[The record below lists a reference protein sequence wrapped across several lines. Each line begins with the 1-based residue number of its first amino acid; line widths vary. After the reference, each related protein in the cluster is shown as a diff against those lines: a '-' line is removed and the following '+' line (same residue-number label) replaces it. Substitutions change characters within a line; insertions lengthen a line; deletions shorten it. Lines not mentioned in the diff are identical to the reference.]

1 MKQKITSAAALWL
14 LMTATSIQAADM
26 PDQYTLYC
34 KGEQANGFDWLS
46 NNWEKRSF
54 KANDY
59 IIIKSQNNNCWL
71 SRLIREKTNGEVV
84 KNSASMHTKDVCI
97 NIREAGEEYNPKLS
111 GKCTEYYSDSSDN
124 KWSDYLS
131 CENIFQKNFVT
142 KFNGWF
148 HRSLV
153 HSDLNN
159 RSDYKDSL
167 AIEVGKCSQIN

>member
-1 MKQKITSAAALWL
+1 MRQKITSAVALWL
-14 LMTATSIQAADM
+14 LLTATSIQAADM

-34 KGEQANGFDWLS
+34 KGEQANGFNWLS

-54 KANDY
+54 KPSDY
-59 IIIKSQNNNCWL
+59 IIVKSQNNNCFL
-71 SRLIREKTNGEVV
+71 YKINREVV
-84 KNSASMHTKDVCI
+84 KNSAVMHTKDVCI
-97 NIREAGEEYNPKLS
+97 NIREAGEEYRPGES
-111 GKCTEYYSDSSDN
+111 GKCTEYYSDSSDT

-167 AIEVGKCSQIN
+167 VIEVGKCSQIN